1 MALRNILNL
10 NDAMDAEIL
19 RKKSR
24 PVEKIDERIRTILD
38 DMAETLYDSGGVGLA
53 APQVGILR
61 RIVVIDIGE
70 GLIELINPEI
80 LETEGVQED
89 AEGCLSIPGKSGNVA
104 RPERVKLKALN
115 RNGEEVTYEGTGLLA
130 RAFCH
135 ETDHLDGILY
145 IDKATEI
152 WEEKSKWTEKPAS
165 SIWELRNLPC
175 RRLKKCKKRISCRSG
190 RYAA

>member
-89 AEGCLSIPGKSGNVA
+89 AEGCLSIPGKSGEVQ
-104 RPERVKLKALN
+104 RPNYVKLKALN
-115 RNGEEVTYEGTGLLA
+115 REGQEVVYEGTELLA

-152 WEEKSKWTEKPAS
+152 WEGEE
-165 SIWELRNLPC
+165 
-175 RRLKKCKKRISCRSG
+175 
-190 RYAA
+190 

>member
-89 AEGCLSIPGKSGNVA
+89 AEGCLSIPEIGKCGPSGTREA
-104 RPERVKLKALN
+104 ESAQPER
-115 RNGEEVTYEGTGLLA
+115 
-130 RAFCH
+130 
-135 ETDHLDGILY
+135 
-145 IDKATEI
+145 
-152 WEEKSKWTEKPAS
+152 
-165 SIWELRNLPC
+165 
-175 RRLKKCKKRISCRSG
+175 RRSHV
-190 RYAA
+190 

>member
-1 MALRNILNL
+1 M
-10 NDAMDAEIL
+10 
-19 RKKSR
+19 K
-24 PVEKIDERIRTILD
+24 RIRTILD

-115 RNGEEVTYEGTGLLA
+115 RNGEEVTYEGTGLLGPGV
-130 RAFCH
+130 
-135 ETDHLDGILY
+135 L
-145 IDKATEI
+145 
-152 WEEKSKWTEKPAS
+152 S
-165 SIWELRNLPC
+165 
-175 RRLKKCKKRISCRSG
+175 
-190 RYAA
+190 

>member
-1 MALRNILNL
+1 MALRNILKL
-10 NDAMDAEIL
+10 DDAMDAEIL

-24 PVEKIDERIRTILD
+24 PVEKIDERICTILD

-70 GLIELINPEI
+70 GLLELINPEI
-80 LETEGVQED
+80 IETEGTQD
-89 AEGCLSIPGKSGNVA
+89 GQEGCLSIPGKSGEVQ
-104 RPERVKLKALN
+104 RPNYVKLKALN
-115 RNGEEVTYEGTGLLA
+115 REGQEVVYEGTELLA

-135 ETDHLDGILY
+135 ETEHLDGILY

-152 WEEKSKWTEKPAS
+152 WEGEE
-165 SIWELRNLPC
+165 
-175 RRLKKCKKRISCRSG
+175 
-190 RYAA
+190 